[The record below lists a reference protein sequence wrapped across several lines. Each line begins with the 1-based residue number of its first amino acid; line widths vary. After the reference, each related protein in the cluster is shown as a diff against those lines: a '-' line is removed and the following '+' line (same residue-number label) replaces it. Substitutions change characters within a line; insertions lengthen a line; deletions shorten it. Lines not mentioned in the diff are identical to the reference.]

1 MSGNDYNM
9 GFDDEYNNDKFRD
22 YYTFNYREETDDR
35 NIHVRR
41 SFENATTWPVVLQ
54 EFLNFL
60 NNVYGYDVSS
70 KVRIEANPFG
80 IEQGWAG
87 GTYDADEPAMAH
99 WRKKQ
104 REEEDENFPEANE
117 TFTDDNDEDSPS

>member
-1 MSGNDYNM
+1 MSDNFY
-9 GFDDEYNNDKFRD
+9 DDEYVSDKFRD
-22 YYTFNYREETDDR
+22 YYTFTYREEDDDR

-41 SFENATTWPVVLQ
+41 SFEDATTWPVVLQ

-60 NNVYGYDVSS
+60 NGVYGYDVSS

-80 IEQGWAG
+80 IEQGWGG

-104 REEEDENFPEANE
+104 REEEAENFPEANE
-117 TFTDDNDEDSPS
+117 TFTDDSDEDSPS

>member
-9 GFDDEYNNDKFRD
+9 DFDDEFGDDKFRD
-22 YYTFNYREETDDR
+22 FYTFTYRELDDDR
-35 NIHVRR
+35 NIQVRR
-41 SFENATTWPVVLQ
+41 SFEDGSTWPVVLQ

-60 NNVYGYDVSS
+60 NGVYGYDVSS

-80 IEQGWAG
+80 IEGRWAG
-87 GTYDADEPAMAH
+87 GTYDADEHPLAH

-104 REEEDENFPEANE
+104 REEEAEIFPEANE
-117 TFTDDNDEDSPS
+117 TFTDDDEDSTS